1 MRTYY
6 KKVSYLYGKAEFFL
20 YTPME
25 IEVISETVQNGFL
38 TKLSYESAESTL
50 TKTWNLYNHI
60 MVIVK
65 DFKPDANNM
74 LESDYKPRFISATD
88 EIKQFH
94 AKCEVLVEKRGS
106 YTMVKCCGCGQESPL
121 AINSF
126 YMIDETNDELT
137 NCTK

>member
-1 MRTYY
+1 MKTYFQ
-6 KKVSYLYGKAEFFL
+6 KISYLYGKVEFSL

-25 IEVISETVQNGFL
+25 IEVIDETVQNGVL
-38 TKLSYESAESTL
+38 IKLSYLSAESSL
-50 TKTWNLYNHI
+50 TKTWNLYNDR
-60 MVIVK
+60 MKIVK
-65 DFKPDANNM
+65 DFKPDTNNM
-74 LESDYKPRFISATD
+74 LVSDYKYRFISATD

-94 AKCEVLVEKRGS
+94 AKCEVLVDKRGS

-137 NCTK
+137 DCTK